1 MKGISNINDSL
12 VMHDIGVWD
21 QNGDINPL
29 EDLKNINFK
38 DYDGYTWN
46 GYVSIKKE
54 DTYRLGLITKKN
66 YFEYS
71 KAIIPKL
78 IIDSGF
84 DINNVKWYACL
95 HLDSEKNF
103 NFHFFFMEI
112 KKNKNSFNDRLIS
125 KNAIKKF
132 KSNALNYLINR
143 NDILKLKDELFINV
157 TKEVKLQNLSK
168 IDKDR
173 IFKTSL
179 EKKLNKLYKELPKEH
194 ILQYNSPNLN
204 NVRPLIDSIIWDIL
218 SHPSI
223 RKYYYDYIN
232 VLHNIDRQ
240 NVQYYGVS
248 KDKDYTNNQI
258 HKLYSKIGND
268 ILSNY
273 KNYKNELYLENQKE
287 FLSKNIFKLDLK
299 SNKDITYE
307 RKLEL
312 GQELYKI
319 GSYLNLNK
327 NQLKFLVKKWY
338 FNSNLNGDFNYYY
351 NEMSF
356 NINNKTLTTNEF
368 YRSLN
373 SLGISYSKY
382 KKIKQNYYNQR
393 FVYNKI
399 IYNSFEY
406 IKYVNERIEK
416 EIVQSMRDE
425 LEY

>member
-1 MKGISNINDSL
+1 
-12 VMHDIGVWD
+12 MHDIGVWD

-38 DYDGYTWN
+38 DYNGYTWN

-54 DTYRLGLITKKN
+54 DTYKLGLITKKN

-95 HLDSEKNF
+95 HFDSEKNF

-112 KKNKNSFNDRLIS
+112 KKSKSSFNDRLIS

-194 ILQYNSPNLN
+194 RLQYNSPNLN
-204 NVRPLIDSIIWDIL
+204 NIRPLIDSIIGDIL

-248 KDKDYTNNQI
+248 KDNDYTNNQI

-273 KNYKNELYLENQKE
+273 KNYKNELYLENQKQ

-299 SNKDITYE
+299 SNKNITYE

-327 NQLKFLVKKWY
+327 NQLKFLFKKWF
-338 FNSNLNGDFNYYY
+338 FNSNFKGNFNDYY
-351 NEMSF
+351 NDMLFS
-356 NINNKTLTTNEF
+356 INNKSLTTNEF
-368 YRSLN
+368 YHSLTN
-373 SLGISYSKY
+373 LGISYSKY

-406 IKYVNERIEK
+406 IKYENERIEK
-416 EIVQSMRDE
+416 EIVESMRDE

>member
-1 MKGISNINDSL
+1 
-12 VMHDIGVWD
+12 MHDIGVWD

-112 KKNKNSFNDRLIS
+112 KKSKSSFNDRLIS
-125 KNAIKKF
+125 KSAIKKF

-194 ILQYNSPNLN
+194 RLQYNSPNLN

>member
-1 MKGISNINDSL
+1 
-12 VMHDIGVWD
+12 MHDIGVWD